1 MKVTLT
7 RSGKV
12 TVTVA
17 KREPVTLQK
26 QDAAAR
32 KLLKGAK
39 LTATGETV
47 ASKGR
52 PAVTVR
58 VYAVPAQ

>member
-1 MKVTLT
+1 MKVKLT
-7 RSGKV
+7 TNGV
-12 TVTVA
+12 VVIVP
-17 KREPVTLQK
+17 KREAVTLQK

-32 KLLKGAK
+32 KARKGVK
-39 LTATGETV
+39 LASIGETV

-58 VYAVPAQ
+58 VYAVPVQ